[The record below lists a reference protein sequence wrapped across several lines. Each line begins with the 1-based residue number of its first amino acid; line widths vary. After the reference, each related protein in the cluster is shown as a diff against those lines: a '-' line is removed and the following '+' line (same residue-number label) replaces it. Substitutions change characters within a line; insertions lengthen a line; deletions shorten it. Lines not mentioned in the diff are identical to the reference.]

1 MYKAR
6 HYVRVNGK
14 MYRDGET
21 IPEELSAEKAAW
33 LMGVGAIE
41 IASTVMAADQITEP
55 EEMPE
60 QMQADV
66 PERPMDY
73 VEEEEE
79 AEVPEID
86 VMAGIVAETLEE
98 EPKKTARKNSRK
110 TTERRKS
117 K

>member
-41 IASTVMAADQITEP
+41 IASTVMAADQITGP

-66 PERPMDY
+66 PGTPMDY
-73 VEEEEE
+73 VEEE